1 MIILQRAIP
10 YFAVVAVALLLYFG
24 VAVPVD
30 WPWYVAGLIAV
41 PIGCVIVM
49 RQRQW
54 RLEYAGL
61 SAPMIILLV
70 ATYSFMLI
78 QERSDVIIVAGV
90 IAVIYFGLFE
100 KNVAT
105 FLFQPSKY
113 IPYSLEHMSTYTT
126 LVAAFFAYVSIF
138 MFGVLHLVRLRYLL
152 LAAILVTML
161 MVWQT
166 FWIQKLPWQRVRWFV
181 LGLTTVIV
189 ESMMVLYYWP
199 ISFFVNGALLTLIFY
214 VTLHLSRHYLADT
227 LTRRLIIR
235 YSSLAS
241 LATVILLF
249 SAKWIF

>member
-1 MIILQRAIP
+1 
-10 YFAVVAVALLLYFG
+10 
-24 VAVPVD
+24 
-30 WPWYVAGLIAV
+30 
-41 PIGCVIVM
+41 
-49 RQRQW
+49 
-54 RLEYAGL
+54 
-61 SAPMIILLV
+61 
-70 ATYSFMLI
+70 
-78 QERSDVIIVAGV
+78 
-90 IAVIYFGLFE
+90 
-100 KNVAT
+100 
-105 FLFQPSKY
+105 
-113 IPYSLEHMSTYTT
+113 MSTYTT